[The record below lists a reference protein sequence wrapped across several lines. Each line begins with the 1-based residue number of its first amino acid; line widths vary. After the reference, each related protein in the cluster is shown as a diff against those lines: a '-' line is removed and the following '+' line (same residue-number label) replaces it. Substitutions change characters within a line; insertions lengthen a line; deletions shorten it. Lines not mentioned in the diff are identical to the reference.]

1 MLADVV
7 VDGNK
12 VYAEDV
18 NGIVLVSTADNVTQ
32 IPYTVDPN
40 AQKDTLGNI
49 YSTNGTQAL
58 PTVPVIDGSGSQA
71 ILAQNE
77 TDAQPVAGAGNAS
90 TTAAATA
97 GATTA
102 PKSISPESIVIRGQ
116 WVQDSQGRDLI
127 LLDPT
132 D

>member
-1 MLADVV
+1 MLTMLADVV

-40 AQKDTLGNI
+40 AQKDTLVNI

-58 PTVPVIDGSGSQA
+58 PTVPVIDGSGS
-71 ILAQNE
+71 
-77 TDAQPVAGAGNAS
+77 
-90 TTAAATA
+90 
-97 GATTA
+97 
-102 PKSISPESIVIRGQ
+102 
-116 WVQDSQGRDLI
+116 
-127 LLDPT
+127 
-132 D
+132 